1 MQDEIYPEVSVSF
14 GVAFAVFYQCL
25 NILSPYRTGIK
36 GTKFYLIQ
44 YEKKNSGNE
53 I

>member
-1 MQDEIYPEVSVSF
+1 MQDEIFPEVSVSF

-36 GTKFYLIQ
+36 GTNFL
-44 YEKKNSGNE
+44 
-53 I
+53 